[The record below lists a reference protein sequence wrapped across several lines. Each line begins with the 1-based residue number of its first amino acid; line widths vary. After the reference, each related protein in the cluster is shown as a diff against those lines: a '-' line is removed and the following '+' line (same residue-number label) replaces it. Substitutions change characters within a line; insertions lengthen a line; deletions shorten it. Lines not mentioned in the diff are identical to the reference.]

1 MADDEIKKGEET
13 AASSPKEKRVV
24 RRPSPRPYPLFTL
37 EKSLQIPLA
46 IKENNAGNP
55 WPPSQVAKAL
65 GLGEKSSQLD
75 FYTRSAQLYG
85 LISGTRAT
93 AQISIERIGRDIV
106 YAPDPSAE
114 TIAKQKAFLNVEIFA
129 KVVEY
134 YKGNNLPEI
143 KFLSNTLESEFNLP
157 PDLHEEFRTL
167 FLQNCAYV
175 GISKD
180 WGGLGTSSSSAP
192 KSASNQI
199 IDIVAYHP
207 TPNSGGKRCFVIMP
221 FTERFESRSDGFF
234 MEVFESLI
242 KPSAEAAGFDV
253 QTARRDG
260 SDVIQSTIIN
270 EIIDA
275 DLVVADLTDHN
286 PNVLFE
292 LGLRMAHEKPV
303 AIIKSDDTGRI
314 FDVDNL
320 LRVFEYDSTLW
331 STAVRRDLP
340 RLEAHI
346 RATWDNHDKHKSYVS
361 ILRSR

>member
-1 MADDEIKKGEET
+1 MSDNDGNKDNPAVQQT
-13 AASSPKEKRVV
+13 TKRVV

-37 EKSLQIPLA
+37 EKSLQVPLA

-85 LISGTRAT
+85 LISGTRAA
-93 AQISIERIGRDIV
+93 AQISIERVGRDIV
-106 YAPDPSAE
+106 YAPDPASE
-114 TIAKQKAFLNVEIFA
+114 TLAKQKAFLNVEIFA
-129 KVVEY
+129 KVAQY
-134 YKGNNLPEI
+134 YKGNNLPEVR
-143 KFLSNTLESEFNLP
+143 FLSNTLDNEFGLP
-157 PDLHEEFRTL
+157 LDLHEEFRTL
-167 FLQNCAYV
+167 FLQNCVYV
-175 GISKD
+175 GIGAEWD
-180 WGGLGTSSSSAP
+180 GLGSTSSVSRP
-192 KSASNQI
+192 ASHQTV
-199 IDIVAYHP
+199 DLVAYHP

-221 FTERFESRSDGFF
+221 FTERNDSRSDGFF
-234 MEVFESLI
+234 TEVFESLI

-253 QTARRDG
+253 QTAKRDG
-260 SDVIQSTIIN
+260 SDIIQSTIIN

-275 DLVVADLTDHN
+275 DLVLADLTDHN

-292 LGLRMAHEKPV
+292 LDLRMAHEKPV

-331 STAVRRDLP
+331 LTAIKRDLP
-340 RLEAHI
+340 RLEAHV